1 MDDLK
6 VKKEISSFYTQ
17 KPKKKK
23 KKILWIFIGFFIINK
38 RNRKNV
44 LNFRKRISL

>member
-23 KKILWIFIGFFIINK
+23 KKILGILIGCLIIN
-38 RNRKNV
+38 
-44 LNFRKRISL
+44 